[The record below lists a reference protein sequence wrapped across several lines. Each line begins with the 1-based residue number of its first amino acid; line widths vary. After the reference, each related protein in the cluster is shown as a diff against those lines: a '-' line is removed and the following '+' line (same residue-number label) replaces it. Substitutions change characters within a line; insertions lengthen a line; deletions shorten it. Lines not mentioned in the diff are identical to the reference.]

1 MENSGGKY
9 TSGRHTFSQEGNRYM
24 LCIHHWSPGDGRDE
38 VLVALWDKDGNQE
51 NLWEGT
57 LNDLCLSLGATCTS
71 RE

>member
-1 MENSGGKY
+1 
-9 TSGRHTFSQEGNRYM
+9 M